1 MGHWDKIQAL
11 QAILKE
17 ENLDGYMVTHQSDLN
32 YLTDF
37 PQEGFAL
44 LVGKERAWAFLPML
58 LRDHFLKEVPGC
70 EAVAGADLVEG
81 VKNVVRENNLSQM
94 GFDPFYETYALGK
107 KWTEIGF
114 VGKGGL
120 LGKIRVIKREEELQR
135 LRKACAITAKAFRT
149 LKPRVRPGRT
159 ERSVSLELEDL
170 MQKMGAEGVAFELIV
185 ASGPNSALPHHR
197 SSEKVIKKNEAVVID
212 FGCTYKLYRSDMTRT
227 VFTGKKPDPLFQK
240 IYGIVE
246 RSQKEGIRRVS
257 AGKTGGE
264 IDQVCRDIIVQEGYG
279 DKFIHSTGHGV
290 GVDIHEAP
298 RVGPKSEE
306 KLSPG
311 MVITVE
317 PGIYLLGKFGV
328 RIEDTLLVT
337 DKGSQLLTK

>member
-1 MGHWDKIQAL
+1 MQNHSRWHEL
-11 QAILKE
+11 QEILRQ
-17 ENLDGYMVTHQSDLN
+17 ENLDGYVITHQADLN
-32 YLTDF
+32 FLTDF

-44 LVGKERAWAFLPML
+44 LVGPEKVWAYLPML
-58 LRDHFLKEVPGC
+58 LRDHFIQEVPGC
-70 EAVAGADLVEG
+70 EVVAGADLLGGIKKTVADQG
-81 VKNVVRENNLSQM
+81 FKRV
-94 GFDPFYETYALGK
+94 GFDSERETYALGK
-107 KWTEIGF
+107 KWEELGF
-114 VGKGGL
+114 TGKAGIVGKLRITKKG
-120 LGKIRVIKREEELQR
+120 EELKRIQ
-135 LRKACAITAKAFRT
+135 KACAVTAKAFRM
-149 LKPRVRPGRT
+149 LKPRIRPGRT

-197 SSEKVIKKNEAVVID
+197 SSEKIIKKNEPVVID

-227 VFTGKKPDPLFQK
+227 LFTGKPNGVFQK
-240 IYGIVE
+240 IYQIVE
-246 RSQKEGIRRVS
+246 RSQKEGIRRVRPGV
-257 AGKTGGE
+257 AAGE
-264 IDQVCRDIIVQEGYG
+264 IDRICRELIAREGYG

-290 GVDIHEAP
+290 GLDIHEPP

-306 KLSPG
+306 KLGSG

-337 DKGSQLLTK
+337 ENGSRILTK